1 MILIAVFALSGC
13 ETQSEPDPGETPS
26 VTPEEEKEDEP
37 TLELSNPATLTMN
50 ENLVATFE
58 FSTNVNWSLSLSDT
72 KSVPSWINVT
82 PMSGSAG
89 DIVLTISLE
98 ANPTV
103 ESRTSYI
110 VINASELS
118 ETITVEQAAGDAT
131 ISLSETEVALGAA
144 SGSFNITVNSNSEWV
159 VADLPS
165 WITVSPSSASGDT
178 EVTISYEANDLEAKR
193 STTVEFLLEGNSAE
207 LTVEQAYAT
216 DPQIDDLKDDT
227 I

>member
-1 MILIAVFALSGC
+1 MILVAVFALSGC

-26 VTPEEEKEDEP
+26 VTPEEEDEP

-159 VADLPS
+159 VADLPN
-165 WITVSPSSASGDT
+165 WITVSPNSASGDT
-178 EVTISYEANDLEAKR
+178 EVTISYEANDLEANR
-193 STTVEFLLEGNSAE
+193 STEIEFLVEGNSAE
-207 LTVEQAYAT
+207 LTVEQTYAA